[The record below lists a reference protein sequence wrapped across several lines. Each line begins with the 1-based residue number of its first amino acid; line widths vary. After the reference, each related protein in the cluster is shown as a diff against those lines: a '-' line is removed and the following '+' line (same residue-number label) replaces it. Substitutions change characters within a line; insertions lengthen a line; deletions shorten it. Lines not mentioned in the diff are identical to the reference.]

1 MNLHLNAIN
10 EDIWKCVEGTYVTPE
25 NMATLATNQATQTD
39 IIRKLELQA
48 KKELVSGIPH
58 NILSQMDDIMIII
71 GNKRTSVLNEFD
83 NFKMLSS
90 ETIHDT
96 HDRFNL
102 IMVKMNNF
110 GIKKTQHEINLKFLN
125 NLFESWKMG
134 NPAIH
139 TESLYNLYGEL
150 QSYESLINPPTT
162 AAFGGPLALV
172 STTSQNQTPFID
184 QNFNHFNQT
193 TSFQNQ
199 TFQSDSNDEADYQ
212 QLCALVANTNL
223 QRFIPNHGQSNFRPN
238 FQPRPS
244 FGQNNSS
251 FQPRPSFGQNN
262 SGFQPRPYFGQNSQ
276 RPSFQNNSNQGF
288 LNHGFQNDPN
298 SGHNHNPNNS
308 FQNQNRCFR
317 NQGYNNQNNGFQNN
331 QNFGFQQNHSQPSQQ
346 AQTQAPERHPIKS
359 QKDDSDEDYAQ
370 RADELK
376 KLENQEKIKTLMAI
390 HEPSVE
396 YWPTSDDEA
405 DNEQAQ
411 SNFCFV
417 AGVEIPSR
425 APNVIEQV
433 WSMISELG
441 FSKTIF
447 ESHITK
453 IETSLETD
461 LKTYH
466 DTMVNYDI
474 CKSELQTLQ
483 LKFGESTRTKSKL
496 ERDVERKPED
506 YNHVLEQLNQ
516 SLIQKR
522 DLELKNQSIISSE
535 TKDVLEM
542 EILQLKQDFQ
552 ESTDKYNILNE
563 KLTDSLKQINS
574 LKTENKRLIWNMDS
588 IKVARKLS
596 DDIFTK
602 ANTLGTDKIDTNY
615 RPGIGRESFAIK
627 QAKEENMTHCENSAS
642 TLPDLFTSVNEE
654 DSDDETVINCSPDDN
669 AFSVSKKSFKRVV
682 NSETNSA
689 SSLTHQIKHTDGTT
703 KLKNFLNGENSS
715 YEDGSTSIPTVF
727 PTLTSSIVGKTSLGQ
742 KYSKKQQT
750 SKKSIQVT
758 KTPLIMPNIFE
769 NQPKKPVKPYVIPHK
784 QVLNAGEPNDDTWY
798 IDSGYSKHMTGNR
811 NYLRDFK
818 PIQTNQDVTF
828 GNNMKAKI
836 KGYGNITNGNFTI
849 KKVAF
854 VDDLKHNLISVSQLC
869 DNILEVL
876 FTKQRSL
883 IMDTKTKD
891 VIVDSDR
898 AGNMYPLDMDLIY
911 GKPDICLLSKAPAD
925 ISWLWHRRL
934 SHLNFGISEASV
946 SEPLELLHID
956 LCGPAK
962 TQTIQG
968 KKYILVV
975 VDGFSCF
982 TWVFFLRLKSEA
994 PKEMIN
1000 FIKQIELKLKRPVRR
1015 IRSDN
1020 GLEFKNN
1027 TLDSFLKDKGIEHN
1041 FSAPSTP
1048 QQNGVVERRN
1058 RTLCEAARSM
1068 LIFADLP
1075 QYFWAEAIDTTRD
1088 KSQTTSFQ
1096 NQTFQS
1102 DSNDEVDYQQLCA
1115 LVANTN
1121 LQRFIPNHDQIFNQD
1136 HLLDKITQVFNQDH
1150 LLDKTTQVFNL
1161 DLTLDKILKDLLSKI
1176 TQTKVF
1182 LTMDFKT
1189 IPTQVIITIQT
1200 TVFKIKTD
1208 VSEIKVTTIKTM
1220 VFKTTKIL
1228 DSNKT
1233 ILNLPNKPKL
1243 KHLKDIRLRVKRMT
1257 YAQRADELK
1266 KLENQEK
1273 KKTLMAIHEPSVEYW
1288 PTSDDEADNEQAQSN
1303 FCFVAGV
1310 EIPSRAPNV
1319 IEQVWSMISE
1329 LGFSKTIFETHIT
1342 KIETSL
1348 ETDLKTYHDTMDLE
1362 LKNQSIISCETKDVL
1377 EMEIL
1382 QLKQD
1387 FQEST
1392 DKYNILNE
1400 KLTDSLKQINSLKTE
1415 NKRLIWNMDS
1425 IKVAR
1430 KLSDD
1435 IFTKANTLGTDKIDT
1450 NYRPGIGRESFEIKQ
1465 AKEENKTHCENSAS
1479 TLPDL
1484 FTSVNEEDSDDE
1496 TVINC
1501 SPDDNAFS
1509 VSKKS
1514 FKRVV
1519 NSETNSASSLT
1530 HQIKHTDGTTK
1541 LKNFLN
1547 GENSSYEDGSTSIP
1561 TVFPT
1566 MTSSIVG
1573 KTSLGQKYSKKQ
1585 QTSKKSIQVTKTPLI
1600 MPNIFENQPKK
1611 PVKPYVI
1618 PHKQVLNAGEPN
1630 DDTWYIDSGYSK
1642 HMTGNRNYLRDFKPI
1657 QTNQDVTFGNN
1668 MKAKI
1673 KGYGNITNG
1682 NFTIKKVAFVDDL
1695 KHNLIS
1701 VSQLCDNILEVLFTK
1716 QRSLI
1721 MDTKTKDVIV
1731 DSDRA
1736 GNMYPLD
1743 MDLIYGKP
1751 DICLLSKAP
1760 ADISWLWHRRLSHL
1774 NFGISE
1780 ASVSEPLELLHIDLC
1795 GPAKTQTIQGK
1806 KYILVVVDGF
1816 SCFTWVFFLRLK
1828 SEAPKEM
1835 INFIKQIE
1843 LKLKRPVRRIRS
1855 DNGLEFKNNTL
1866 DSFLKDKGIEHN
1878 FSALSTPQQNGV
1890 VERRN
1895 RTLCEA
1901 ARSMLIFADLPQYF
1915 WAEAIDTTRDKSQV
1929 FKQSF
1934 RKLENG

>member
-1 MNLHLNAIN
+1 
-10 EDIWKCVEGTYVTPE
+10 
-25 NMATLATNQATQTD
+25 
-39 IIRKLELQA
+39 
-48 KKELVSGIPH
+48 
-58 NILSQMDDIMIII
+58 
-71 GNKRTSVLNEFD
+71 
-83 NFKMLSS
+83 
-90 ETIHDT
+90 
-96 HDRFNL
+96 
-102 IMVKMNNF
+102 MVKL
-110 GIKKTQHEINLKFLN
+110 IIQ
-125 NLFESWKMG
+125 G

-150 QSYESLINPPTT
+150 QSYESSIDPPTT

-184 QNFNHFNQT
+184 QNFNHFNHT

-244 FGQNNSS
+244 FGKNNSSFQPRPSFGQNNSS

-262 SGFQPRPYFGQNSQ
+262 SGFQTRPYFGQNSQ

-288 LNHGFQNDPN
+288 QNQGFQNDPN

-308 FQNQNRCFR
+308 FQNQNRGFQ

-346 AQTQAPERHPIKS
+346 AQTQAPERLPIKS
-359 QKDDSDEDYAQ
+359 QKDDSDEDVIICHNCKGTNHYARECRAKNKTKIKDSTYYAQ

-376 KLENQEKIKTLMAI
+376 KLENQEKKKALMAI
-390 HEPSVE
+390 HEPIVE

-466 DTMVNYDI
+466 DIMVNYDI
-474 CKSELQTLQ
+474 CKFELQTVQ

-496 ERDVERKPED
+496 ERDVERKSED

-588 IKVARKLS
+588 IKVARKQNQEL
-596 DDIFTK
+596 
-602 ANTLGTDKIDTNY
+602 
-615 RPGIGRESFAIK
+615 
-627 QAKEENMTHCENSAS
+627 EENPLKS

-654 DSDDETVINCSPDDN
+654 DSDDETVINCSPDD
-669 AFSVSKKSFKRVV
+669 
-682 NSETNSA
+682 T
-689 SSLTHQIKHTDGTT
+689 
-703 KLKNFLNGENSS
+703 
-715 YEDGSTSIPTVF
+715 
-727 PTLTSSIVGKTSLGQ
+727 
-742 KYSKKQQT
+742 
-750 SKKSIQVT
+750 
-758 KTPLIMPNIFE
+758 
-769 NQPKKPVKPYVIPHK
+769 
-784 QVLNAGEPNDDTWY
+784 
-798 IDSGYSKHMTGNR
+798 
-811 NYLRDFK
+811 
-818 PIQTNQDVTF
+818 
-828 GNNMKAKI
+828 
-836 KGYGNITNGNFTI
+836 
-849 KKVAF
+849 
-854 VDDLKHNLISVSQLC
+854 
-869 DNILEVL
+869 
-876 FTKQRSL
+876 
-883 IMDTKTKD
+883 
-891 VIVDSDR
+891 
-898 AGNMYPLDMDLIY
+898 
-911 GKPDICLLSKAPAD
+911 
-925 ISWLWHRRL
+925 
-934 SHLNFGISEASV
+934 
-946 SEPLELLHID
+946 
-956 LCGPAK
+956 
-962 TQTIQG
+962 
-968 KKYILVV
+968 
-975 VDGFSCF
+975 
-982 TWVFFLRLKSEA
+982 
-994 PKEMIN
+994 
-1000 FIKQIELKLKRPVRR
+1000 
-1015 IRSDN
+1015 
-1020 GLEFKNN
+1020 
-1027 TLDSFLKDKGIEHN
+1027 
-1041 FSAPSTP
+1041 
-1048 QQNGVVERRN
+1048 
-1058 RTLCEAARSM
+1058 
-1068 LIFADLP
+1068 
-1075 QYFWAEAIDTTRD
+1075 
-1088 KSQTTSFQ
+1088 
-1096 NQTFQS
+1096 
-1102 DSNDEVDYQQLCA
+1102 
-1115 LVANTN
+1115 
-1121 LQRFIPNHDQIFNQD
+1121 
-1136 HLLDKITQVFNQDH
+1136 
-1150 LLDKTTQVFNL
+1150 
-1161 DLTLDKILKDLLSKI
+1161 
-1176 TQTKVF
+1176 
-1182 LTMDFKT
+1182 
-1189 IPTQVIITIQT
+1189 
-1200 TVFKIKTD
+1200 
-1208 VSEIKVTTIKTM
+1208 
-1220 VFKTTKIL
+1220 
-1228 DSNKT
+1228 
-1233 ILNLPNKPKL
+1233 
-1243 KHLKDIRLRVKRMT
+1243 
-1257 YAQRADELK
+1257 
-1266 KLENQEK
+1266 
-1273 KKTLMAIHEPSVEYW
+1273 
-1288 PTSDDEADNEQAQSN
+1288 
-1303 FCFVAGV
+1303 
-1310 EIPSRAPNV
+1310 
-1319 IEQVWSMISE
+1319 
-1329 LGFSKTIFETHIT
+1329 
-1342 KIETSL
+1342 
-1348 ETDLKTYHDTMDLE
+1348 
-1362 LKNQSIISCETKDVL
+1362 
-1377 EMEIL
+1377 
-1382 QLKQD
+1382 
-1387 FQEST
+1387 
-1392 DKYNILNE
+1392 
-1400 KLTDSLKQINSLKTE
+1400 
-1415 NKRLIWNMDS
+1415 
-1425 IKVAR
+1425 
-1430 KLSDD
+1430 
-1435 IFTKANTLGTDKIDT
+1435 
-1450 NYRPGIGRESFEIKQ
+1450 
-1465 AKEENKTHCENSAS
+1465 
-1479 TLPDL
+1479 
-1484 FTSVNEEDSDDE
+1484 
-1496 TVINC
+1496 
-1501 SPDDNAFS
+1501 AFS

-1585 QTSKKSIQVTKTPLI
+1585 QTRKKSIQVTKTPLI

-1630 DDTWYIDSGYSK
+1630 DDTWYIDSGCSK

-1701 VSQLCDNILEVLFTK
+1701 VSQLCDNNLEVLFTK

-1731 DSDRA
+1731 GSDRA

-1774 NFGISE
+1774 NFGYIKKLIGDDLVRGLPLLKLDNETLCAAYEKGKLSKYTHKSISE
-1780 ASVSEPLELLHIDLC
+1780 SSVSEPLELLHIDLC

-1806 KYILVVVDGF
+1806 KNILVVVDGF
-1816 SCFTWVFFLRLK
+1816 SRFTWVFFLRLK
-1828 SEAPKEM
+1828 SEAPEEM

-1843 LKLKRPVRRIRS
+1843 LKLKRPV
-1855 DNGLEFKNNTL
+1855 
-1866 DSFLKDKGIEHN
+1866 
-1878 FSALSTPQQNGV
+1878 
-1890 VERRN
+1890 
-1895 RTLCEA
+1895 
-1901 ARSMLIFADLPQYF
+1901 
-1915 WAEAIDTTRDKSQV
+1915 
-1929 FKQSF
+1929 
-1934 RKLENG
+1934 